1 MCPNL
6 RGLVQ
11 FNIDLDI
18 SVVDYSIIISIEPD
32 QGAFCE
38 ATPVSV
44 KSVKNSDRQPG
55 TRAVTIE
62 GETEKY
68 FTAFEFGI
76 AIALSVIGTLVLCMV
91 VRYFLKYKRNP
102 VFYGPYACAG

>member
-1 MCPNL
+1 MCSNL

-11 FNIDLDI
+11 SNIDLDI
-18 SVVDYSIIISIEPD
+18 TRECYPIIISIELD

-44 KSVKNSDRQPG
+44 KSVKISDRQPG
-55 TRAVTIE
+55 TREVAIE

-76 AIALSVIGTLVLCMV
+76 AIALSVIGTLVLCML
-91 VRYFLKYKRNP
+91 VRYVLKYKRNP
-102 VFYGPYACAG
+102 IFYD